1 MKVSGETLQTL
12 AAFTQ
17 INGNLLIREGNIQ
30 GSVSNGK
37 NIFCRARLEDSFPK
51 EFGIYNVKEFLD
63 TLTFDINPELE
74 FQEECVKVSYS
85 DLELYHY
92 YTHPDVIRQAPDKDI
107 ELGDVFYSFD
117 FTRTLQQKLKKFTK
131 NFRDSISCL
140 ALEAKGGSVK
150 LNAMKEKKI
159 PKKHGLFDYEYQ
171 PIFSADIGKS
181 NHEFSIRFCPKNLSV
196 PLELEYEARLDD
208 RKFLHLKAKDRELQ
222 YWLAIEPNSSLPK
235 C

>member
-37 NIFCRARLEDSFPK
+37 NIFCRARLEDNFPK
-51 EFGIYNVKEFLD
+51 ECAIYDVKNFLD

-107 ELGDVFYSFD
+107 GLEDVFYSFD
-117 FTRTLQQKLKKFTK
+117 FTQAFQQKLKKFTK
-131 NFRDSISCL
+131 NFKDSFSWV
-140 ALEAKGGSVK
+140 ALEAKGGLVK
-150 LNAMKEKKI
+150 LNAMREQKI
-159 PKKHGLFDYEYQ
+159 PKREGKFDYEYQ

-181 NHEFSIRFCPKNLSV
+181 NHEFSIRFCPKNLSA
-196 PLELEYEARLDD
+196 PLELDYEARLDSK
-208 RKFLHLKAKDRELQ
+208 KFLHLKAKDRELQ
-222 YWLAIEPNSSLPK
+222 YWLAAEPNSVLPK
-235 C
+235 L